1 MTPQTR
7 QRTSVPPA
15 LPSREHEPLPGAPAG
30 PTRPTNG
37 RLPVDGVPGRTP
49 ADAGGRPS
57 NVAWMLLLPLV
68 CCGGPVLIAAA
79 ASVGALGWGAIGAGI
94 AVLIAA
100 GLLIARRHAGRSCN
114 AATGTKLQSPRTA
127 PTPGRH
133 PR

>member
-1 MTPQTR
+1 MTPQTG
-7 QRTSVPPA
+7 QTSPEPPA
-15 LPSREHEPLPGAPAG
+15 LPNRDREPSLGVPQG
-30 PTRPTNG
+30 PTRSTNV
-37 RLPVDGVPGRTP
+37 RSPVDSMAGRAP

-57 NVAWMLLLPLV
+57 NAAWMLLLPLV

-114 AATGTKLQSPRTA
+114 AATGTRLQSPRSA